1 MPLRFPALSAFALA
15 AALMGAAQAEDL
27 CKVDRAAVAADAA
40 KVGIAVDLKL
50 EPLTKS
56 DTQLQYAQLG
66 EALERE
72 GQVVFL
78 QLIDASGAVVD
89 QIVLCG
95 EPFGLFE
102 PIVLD
107 WAKSGRYASAGP
119 EVTARYRGAIN
130 TVKFRLR

>member
-1 MPLRFPALSAFALA
+1 MPLRLPALSALVLA
-15 AALMGAAQAEDL
+15 AALTGGAEAEEL

-40 KVGIAVDLKL
+40 KIGIAVDLKF
-50 EPLTKS
+50 EPLSKS

-66 EALERE
+66 EALHRE

-78 QLIDASGAVVD
+78 QLVDASGAVVD
-89 QIVLCG
+89 QIVLCS

-102 PIVLD
+102 PIVLE
-107 WAKSGRYASAGP
+107 WAKSGRYAPAGP
-119 EVTARYRGAIN
+119 ETSARYRGAIN